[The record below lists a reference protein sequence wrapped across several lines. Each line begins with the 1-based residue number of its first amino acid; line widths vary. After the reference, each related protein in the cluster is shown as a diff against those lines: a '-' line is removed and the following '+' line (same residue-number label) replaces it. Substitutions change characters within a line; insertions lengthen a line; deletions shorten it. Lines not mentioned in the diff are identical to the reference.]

1 MDKALCDPIVKAL
14 LPALPKIDVLLEQL
28 VQAENET
35 ARKIKGVMG
44 FLGLE
49 KPSDLATL
57 WNATTEFEIALNF
70 TKA

>member
-1 MDKALCDPIVKAL
+1 
-14 LPALPKIDVLLEQL
+14 
-28 VQAENET
+28 
-35 ARKIKGVMG
+35 MG

-70 TKA
+70 AKA